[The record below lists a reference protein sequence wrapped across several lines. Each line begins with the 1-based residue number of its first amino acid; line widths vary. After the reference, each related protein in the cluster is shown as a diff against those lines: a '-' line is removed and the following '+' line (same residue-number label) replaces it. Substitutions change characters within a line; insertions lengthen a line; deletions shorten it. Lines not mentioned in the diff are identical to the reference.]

1 MSHDQRAEGTV
12 RLFFAAALAPSVKEA
27 LQSACANWKETLPF
41 ARWTHPADLHVT
53 VKFIGDVNPE
63 LGEELVPLV
72 RNAVRGEAPF
82 ELSLGPLGVFGRP
95 NAPSILWCGV
105 GGRSG
110 LDALEKLHARTEE
123 AAARL
128 GVAKEMRPFR
138 PHITVAR
145 NYRGGD
151 TPFSKPMLY
160 SAAPVPASQWT
171 VRELTLYRT
180 RFGMRPAYEA
190 LAQLP
195 LEGAASEEH

>member
-1 MSHDQRAEGTV
+1 MALDQRSEGTV

-27 LQSACANWKETLPF
+27 LQSACASWKETLPF
-41 ARWTHPADLHVT
+41 ARWTHPADVHVT
-53 VKFIGDVNPE
+53 VKFIGDVDPA
-63 LGEELVPLV
+63 LGDELVPAV
-72 RNAVRGEAPF
+72 QEAVRRESPF
-82 ELSLGPLGVFGRP
+82 ALSLGPLGTFGRP

-105 GGRSG
+105 EGPG
-110 LDALEKLHARTEE
+110 LDALAKLYARTEE

-128 GVAKEMRPFR
+128 GVAKESRPFR

-145 NYRGGD
+145 NYRGGA
-151 TPFSKPMLY
+151 PFSKSMLAA
-160 SAAPVPASQWT
+160 AAPVPSAEWA

-195 LEGAASEEH
+195 LEGGGG